1 MSVSDPLIKDVKS
14 CVQQFLNLN
23 FTSTPITDNNFYF
36 ILFCQTLEKIFNK
49 GLIRQQNTK
58 YFNRIIDPYAWMV
71 SISREKGTTILTYRN
86 CVDCVREKK
95 EIYSNEGRFRYL
107 VKICL
112 LKKCLQVSLECLI
125 DSQIAHLLYSPNSI
139 LGDEI
144 LIEIFLSVIRQV
156 SKIEFSLDLNN
167 CSFLDY
173 SWYIP
178 EILTIELVP
187 CKALGV
193 TVSFSGNKAV
203 IVNVES
209 NGVVGESNKVKLG
222 DVLDSLNGV
231 HIDSSCKGKLS
242 SIMRS
247 NRNKPIIMKVAKI
260 NFEGSGEIYKPIEQ
274 LIKDMKLNL
283 DLKKSE
289 NSISSTRVNSDKK
302 MNIYGYHVKYLAEV
316 DVGTL
321 GNVKQVQKAIKCI
334 LDNHVND
341 VKSVSRIDKD
351 VSFEIGEI
359 ALKIR
364 DKISGE
370 MILDHPYM
378 KISAC
383 GNLPL
388 HPTIFGY
395 CAGKENCDVAKEFHC
410 HLFESS
416 FDDADT
422 ILQSIGQGFH
432 RTHYAV

>member
-112 LKKCLQVSLECLI
+112 LKKCLQVSLECL
-125 DSQIAHLLYSPNSI
+125 
-139 LGDEI
+139 
-144 LIEIFLSVIRQV
+144 
-156 SKIEFSLDLNN
+156 
-167 CSFLDY
+167 
-173 SWYIP
+173 
-178 EILTIELVP
+178 
-187 CKALGV
+187 
-193 TVSFSGNKAV
+193 
-203 IVNVES
+203 
-209 NGVVGESNKVKLG
+209 NKVKLG